1 LPYDNRARIK
11 IKIEDKIVLAV
22 VDTGAARS
30 ILNSNVYNSLK
41 NKGELRTSEDVELF
55 DISDNQLKTGG
66 QVKLSFK
73 FGEID
78 MLEQDFVILKGMKPS
93 CLLGMDAIEN
103 HQFIIDGKLR
113 TIYRVILEGDTT
125 EEELLLANPYQ
136 ITIPTYKMVYL
147 RLQKAK
153 KTRN

>member
-1 LPYDNRARIK
+1 M
-11 IKIEDKIVLAV
+11 
-22 VDTGAARS
+22 
-30 ILNSNVYNSLK
+30 
-41 NKGELRTSEDVELF
+41 ELF

-66 QVKLSFK
+66 QVKLSLK

-136 ITIPTYKMVYL
+136 ITIPPYKMVNCL
-147 RLQKAK
+147 LATSKSKENEKLNSGKPRRVKQG
-153 KTRN
+153 

>member
-1 LPYDNRARIK
+1 
-11 IKIEDKIVLAV
+11 
-22 VDTGAARS
+22 
-30 ILNSNVYNSLK
+30 
-41 NKGELRTSEDVELF
+41 VELF
-55 DISDNQLKTGG
+55 DISDKQLKLG

-93 CLLGMDAIEN
+93 CLLGMDAIGN